1 MRTMLRILVL
11 CAVLVLGVAPAAAQ
25 FSETVT
31 ITIQPFERGQM
42 IWRADNGFI
51 WVLANTGQLI
61 EYPADATD
69 APAVT
74 PATSSALTEPADVFS
89 DLYASTALVR
99 NLIGAPAGVETSF
112 DALFGY
118 ANSTI
123 SVTLLDGSVLLL
135 GPGSVWSRMVET
147 TPEPV
152 APALLS
158 FGYSPERVNAGDLLA
173 LDWAAEGV
181 TQVEIE
187 ALDAR
192 GSAPLAALAALPPFG
207 TETLAV
213 PETAAGT
220 IALLIYGAGEDTLA
234 RTLLGSFEVTVRPL
248 PDTTAS
254 TAASYQLFEN
264 GFMLWRDD
272 VSTGYVFDAASGSYT
287 AYSDAL
293 VQTLADNPVEEAKA
307 GYLLPDG
314 VFGRIWGSDEAVQ
327 AQLGYALAP
336 AQPYTMTI
344 ALYDGVPLA
353 FTLPDASEIALATGD
368 LWWRVE

>member
-1 MRTMLRILVL
+1 MRTMLRILIL
-11 CAVLVLGVAPAAAQ
+11 CAAFALGVAPAAAQ

-31 ITIQPFERGQM
+31 ITVQPFERGQM

-51 WVLANTGQLI
+51 WVLANTGQLF
-61 EYPADATD
+61 EYAADVTE
-69 APAVT
+69 APAIT
-74 PATSSALTEPADVFS
+74 PAASSATETAAVFS
-89 DLYASTALVR
+89 DLYASSALVR
-99 NLIGAPAGVETSF
+99 NLIGAPADVETSF

-118 ANSTI
+118 ANNTV
-123 SVTLLDGSVLLL
+123 SVTLLDGSLLLL
-135 GPGSVWSRMVET
+135 GPGSTWSRMVET

-158 FGYSPERVNAGDLLA
+158 FGHSPEHVDAGDLLA

-181 TQVEIE
+181 TEVEIE

-192 GSAPLAALAALPPFG
+192 GSSPLAALAALPAVG

-220 IALLIYGAGEDTLA
+220 IALLIYGAGEDTLT

-248 PDTTAS
+248 ADTTAT
-254 TAASYQLFEN
+254 TAATYQAFEN

-272 VSTGYVFDAASGSYT
+272 VSTGYVFDAASDTYT

-293 VQTLADNPVEEAKA
+293 VQTLADNPLTEAKA

-327 AQLGYALAP
+327 LQLGYALAP

-344 ALYDGVPLA
+344 ALYEGIPLA
-353 FTLPDASEIALATGD
+353 FTLPDDSEIALAAGD
-368 LWWRVE
+368 LWWPVE